1 MKGLMMTKQSTLKY
15 NWIIHTLYTSKEKDI
30 QIDAETI
37 KAVFNIPLSDARFI
51 LTNFNKG
58 YSHD

>member
-1 MKGLMMTKQSTLKY
+1 MTKQSTLKY

-51 LTNFNKG
+51 LSNFNKG
-58 YSHD
+58 ANHD